1 MGTRSGLPLCGVLAI
16 TDKNWE
22 ETRVLLGIVARINI
36 RRNGSSKGEAKLNG
50 VFYTQHQ
57 ELLRPWLCCG
67 CSTPSWGSLERL
79 SWQRAVWSRIFQNA
93 FLKYSIAVLA
103 LGCVSMLV
111 GCTHASKMSAS
122 HSAARKAHRRL
133 GKGPRIVLCPHINP
147 CSIVYGGCCHLKG
160 VARLKKGREMQS
172 IFFHQKDHQ
181 L

>member
-22 ETRVLLGIVARINI
+22 ETRVLLGVVARINI
-36 RRNGSSKGEAKLNG
+36 RRNGSSKGEAKLKG

-93 FLKYSIAVLA
+93 FLKHSIAVLA
-103 LGCVSMLV
+103 LGCVSP
-111 GCTHASKMSAS
+111 CWW
-122 HSAARKAHRRL
+122 AALMPPKCLLHTQWLERHTEDWERDQ
-133 GKGPRIVLCPHINP
+133 
-147 CSIVYGGCCHLKG
+147 
-160 VARLKKGREMQS
+160 E
-172 IFFHQKDHQ
+172 
-181 L
+181 